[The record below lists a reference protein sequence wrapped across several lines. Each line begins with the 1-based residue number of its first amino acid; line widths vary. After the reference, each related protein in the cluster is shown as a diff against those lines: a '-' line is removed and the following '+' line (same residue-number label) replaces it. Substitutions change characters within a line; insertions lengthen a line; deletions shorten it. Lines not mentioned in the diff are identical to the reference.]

1 MFGLGP
7 TELLVICVVAL
18 LVLGPQR
25 LPEAAAQLGK
35 AIRSFRRTTRE
46 LQDQVDQGGQL
57 TRSFTDLQ
65 SALRGDLPSQ
75 AASPLIPVPTAASV
89 GEEYKPVAFEEVSSP
104 EATVEQ
110 PLPQSDSKALPKNSG
125 ETHV

>member
-57 TRSFTDLQ
+57 TRSFADLQ
-65 SALRGDLPSQ
+65 SALRGDVPSQ
-75 AASPLIPVPTAASV
+75 APPPLIPVHNATQADT
-89 GEEYKPVAFEEVSSP
+89 EHKPVAFEEVAS
-104 EATVEQ
+104 
-110 PLPQSDSKALPKNSG
+110 SDSAVSLVTSSASSTPSG
-125 ETHV
+125 EVHG